1 MKLNR
6 PFLARLLSLILAT
19 CFALDSSAR
28 AAVWQWSVPIT
39 SVVSSETQD
48 HPRAFLWIPPNCKQ
62 VRGVVVGQHNM
73 EEETIFE
80 NPLFRKAMAELNFAI
95 VWVTPPWDLFFR
107 FDRGSRASF
116 DEMMDALA
124 RESGYAELATAPV
137 VPTGHSAAASFPW
150 NFAALD
156 PARTLAVVSVSGQWP
171 YYIDQNTPDW
181 AGRNVDGV
189 PGLVA
194 MGEYEAAET
203 RAGTGLQQRAEHP
216 HTALTMLAE
225 PGAGHFDV
233 SDAKAAYLG
242 YYIKKAAQYRL
253 PADSGAKGQ
262 PVKLKPIDPTKEGWL
277 ADRWHQNKGPDAPAA
292 PVGKYTGDTKNA
304 FWFFDEDH
312 VRVTEDLQAR
322 FRGTKPQLA
331 GYVQDGAV
339 ATLNPKLHE
348 KVRLKFTPLPDGV
361 SFKLSGTFWDTAPEG
376 SPYPTG
382 TPLTHSTNGEVE
394 IVRICGPAIK
404 TGPDTWQIA
413 FNRVGTTNAKRA
425 NTIVFAATHPGD
437 DAFRRTIQQAYLSFP
452 LRNTAG
458 ADQKIT
464 FPAIPDQKVG
474 AAPIKLQATSDS
486 GEPVGYYVREGPAEI
501 DGNVLKL
508 TEIPPG
514 AKYPVKVTVVAWQWG
529 RSIEPRLKTADPV
542 EQTFS
547 ITR

>member
-1 MKLNR
+1 MKSDRL
-6 PFLARLLSLILAT
+6 FLARLFTLIIPACLLLNSSALAT
-19 CFALDSSAR
+19 
-28 AAVWQWSVPIT
+28 VWQWSVPIT

-80 NPLFRKAMAELNFAI
+80 NPLFRKAMAELDFAI

-124 RESGYAELATAPV
+124 RESGYPELATVPV
-137 VPTGHSAAASFPW
+137 VPMGHSAAASFPW

-171 YYIDQNTPDW
+171 YYIDQNTPNW

-194 MGEYEAAET
+194 MGEYEAAEK
-203 RAGTGLQQRAEHP
+203 RADTGLQQRAEHP
-216 HTALTMLAE
+216 QTALTMLAE
-225 PGAGHFDV
+225 PGAGHFDA

-253 PADSGAKGQ
+253 PATAGAKDQ
-262 PVKLKPIDPTKEGWL
+262 PLKLKPIDPTKEGWL
-277 ADRWHQNKGPDAPAA
+277 ADRWHHDKGPDAPAA
-292 PVGKYTGDTKNA
+292 PVGKYTGDAKNA
-304 FWFFDEDH
+304 FWFFDEEH
-312 VRVTEDLQAR
+312 ARVTEDLEAR

-331 GYVQDGAV
+331 GYMQDGAI

-348 KVRLKFTPLPDGV
+348 KVRLKFSPLPDGV
-361 SFKLSGTFWDTAPEG
+361 SFKLSGTFWDTAPDG
-376 SPYPTG
+376 SPYPVG
-382 TPLTHSTNGEVE
+382 TPLTHSANGDVE

-404 TGPDTWQIA
+404 TGPDTWKIA
-413 FNRVGTTNAKRA
+413 FNRVGTANAKRA
-425 NTIVFAATHPGD
+425 NTIVFAATHPGA
-437 DAFRRTIQQAYLSFP
+437 DAFRRTIQQAYMTFP
-452 LRNTAG
+452 LKNTSG

-464 FPAIPDQKVG
+464 FPAIPDQKAG

-501 DGNVLKL
+501 EGDTLKL

-514 AKYPVKVTVVAWQWG
+514 ARYPVKVTMVAWQWG
-529 RSIEPRLKTADPV
+529 RSIEPRLKTAEPV